1 MSDFWHSKR
10 VFISGA
16 AGFLGSHLLEEIKV
30 KEPAELFTPTSQD
43 YDLIKQED
51 VARSFDNFEEPCDIV
66 LHLAARV
73 GGIEANRKAPGTL
86 FYQNLMPGVNLLE
99 ESRKRNVKKFVTI
112 GSVCS
117 YPKFSPVPFKEEN
130 LWDGYPEETNAPY
143 GFAKKALLVQ
153 GQAYRK
159 EYDLNVIHLLLV
171 NLYGPRDNFDPN
183 TSHVIPAL
191 IKRFY
196 EAKKDGKKEV
206 AVWGTGKA
214 SREFLFVKEA
224 AKAILLAAEHYDK
237 PDPVNVG
244 AGFEITIRDL
254 VGIVAEKVGFKG
266 EIVWDHSKPD
276 GQPRRCLDVSKAEK
290 EFGFRAHV
298 DFEEGLEETV
308 DWYLRKSNV

>member
-1 MSDFWHSKR
+1 MSNFWHSKR

-16 AGFLGSHLLEEIKV
+16 AGFLGSHLLEKIKA
-30 KEPAELFTPTSQD
+30 KEPADLFTPISQD

-51 VARSFDNFEEPCDIV
+51 VARAFDNFGEPCDIV

-73 GGIEANRKAPGTL
+73 GGIEANRKAPGAL
-86 FYQNLMPGVNLLE
+86 FYQNLMPGVNLIE
-99 ESRKRNVKKFVTI
+99 EARKRNVKKFVTI

-143 GFAKKALLVQ
+143 GLAKKALLVQ

-159 EYDLNVIHLLLV
+159 EYDLNVIHFLLV

-196 EAKKDGKKEV
+196 EARKDGKKEV

-214 SREFLFVKEA
+214 SREFLFVEDA
-224 AKAILLAAEHYDK
+224 AEAILLAAEYYDK
-237 PDPVNVG
+237 SDPINVG

-254 VGIVAEKVGFKG
+254 VSLIADEVGFEG
-266 EIVWDHSKPD
+266 GIIWDRSKSD
-276 GQPRRCLDVSKAEK
+276 GQPRRCLDVSKAKK
-290 EFGFRAHV
+290 EFNFKAKVSFH
-298 DFEEGLEETV
+298 EGLRKTIN
-308 DWYLRKSNV
+308 WYCANF